1 MGLESIMNQLD
12 SAKRRNIE
20 GQMGF
25 FDSLEPDG
33 QPKEEP
39 LEKAEDFSQMDK
51 LSQEKEVTGMYL
63 SGHPMSAYS
72 MLYSGGRYAR
82 SIDILQSAQGEGTY
96 ADGQRVSM
104 LAIVTSV
111 RRKDTRSGS
120 TMAFVTLEDMSGAVN
135 GLVFPSV
142 LDQYGNLLYEGAVI
156 EAQGRLSFQED
167 KEPELLMDKAALPP
181 KAGDKAGQKPSG
193 RPGLYLRVDSQED
206 PRFKKAMQYVEIFD
220 GGHNDLYI
228 LFKDTGK
235 LVRAPAKYRVEMS
248 RQLLGALER
257 LLGSENAQYVRA
269 V

>member
-1 MGLESIMNQLD
+1 M
-12 SAKRRNIE
+12 
-20 GQMGF
+20 
-25 FDSLEPDG
+25 
-33 QPKEEP
+33 
-39 LEKAEDFSQMDK
+39 
-51 LSQEKEVTGMYL
+51 
-63 SGHPMSAYS
+63 
-72 MLYSGGRYAR
+72 
-82 SIDILQSAQGEGTY
+82 
-96 ADGQRVSM
+96 
-104 LAIVTSV
+104 TSV

-135 GLVFPSV
+135 GLVFPST
-142 LDQYGNLLYEGAVI
+142 LDQYGNLLYEGAVV

-167 KEPELLMDKAALPP
+167 KEPELLCDRVSPP
-181 KAGDKAGQKPSG
+181 PEPGDKPRKKSSG

-220 GGHNDLYI
+220 GGHNDIYI

-257 LLGSENAQYVRA
+257 LLGSENTQYVRA